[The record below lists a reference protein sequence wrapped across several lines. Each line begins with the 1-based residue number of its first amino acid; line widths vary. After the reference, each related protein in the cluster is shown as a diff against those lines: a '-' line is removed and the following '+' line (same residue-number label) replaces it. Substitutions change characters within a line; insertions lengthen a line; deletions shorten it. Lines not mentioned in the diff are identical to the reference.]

1 MDCQKRRQVLPCRR
15 SLKLYQTSHKKYLY
29 RKMELLDFDFEERI
43 ERAET
48 LPARCYTDP
57 AYLALEQRRIFNST
71 WQLAGRLDQV
81 GQVGSYFTANVV
93 DEPVL
98 IVRGSDG
105 ELRGFHNVCRHRAGP
120 VAQGAGHCDKFR
132 CGYHG
137 WTYATDGRLI
147 GVPDFE
153 GVEDF
158 HRDEFG
164 LRPIQVQTWEQF
176 IFVNLNGQ
184 ANPPGLFDCLED
196 ISALTKHCR
205 LPEMKFAERRDYV
218 IDCNW
223 KVYVDNYAEGYHVPI
238 IHPSLMR
245 ELDFQRYR
253 TITRRYYSLQD
264 APIKAGAESAD
275 APQRRYSPT
284 AEQSEALYFWVFP
297 NLMLNIYPD
306 NLSTN
311 LIVPLGHDK
320 TLTIF
325 EWYFHE
331 VTSAAAKERI
341 KTTVDLSD
349 EVQQED
355 IWICEEVQK
364 RLKSIAYDRGR
375 YSVRRENGVHHFHSL
390 WNEFMRSS

>member
-1 MDCQKRRQVLPCRR
+1 VAVRFTLPP
-15 SLKLYQTSHKKYLY
+15 SLKLHRTSRKNYLY
-29 RKMELLDFDFEERI
+29 QKMELLDFDFEERI

-57 AYLALEQRRIFNST
+57 AYLGLEQRQIFSRT
-71 WQLAGRLDQV
+71 WQLVGRLDQV
-81 GQVGSYFTANVV
+81 GEPGSYFTAKVV
-93 DEPVL
+93 EEPVL
-98 IVRGSDG
+98 IVRGNDG

-120 VAQGAGHCDKFR
+120 VAQGAGRCAKFR

-137 WTYATDGRLI
+137 WTYATDGQLI

-153 GVEDF
+153 GVEGF
-158 HRDEFG
+158 NRDEFG
-164 LRPIQVQTWEQF
+164 LRPIQVQTGEQF
-176 IFVNLNGQ
+176 IFVKLDGK
-184 ANPPGLFDCLED
+184 ANPPSLSDYFED
-196 ISALTKHCR
+196 IPALTKHCR
-205 LPEMKFAERRDYV
+205 VSDMKFAARREYV

-223 KVYVDNYAEGYHVPI
+223 KVYVDNYTEGYHVPI

-245 ELDFQRYR
+245 ELDFQRYQ

-264 APIKAGAESAD
+264 APIKTGD
-275 APQRRYSPT
+275 DPQRRYSAT
-284 AEQSEALYFWVFP
+284 AEQNEALYFWVFP

-311 LIVPLGHDK
+311 LILPLGHDE

-325 EWYFHE
+325 EWYFHDVE
-331 VTSAAAKERI
+331 SIAAKERI
-341 KTTVDLSD
+341 KTTIALSD

-390 WNEFMRSS
+390 WNEFMRRS